1 MGSLSE
7 TRILAIDLGARR
19 IGLAVSDP
27 TRTFAVGLETLIVTM
42 KTDPV
47 AELVTIC
54 QDYDV
59 ERIILGLPRKMDGTE
74 GIQAEKVR
82 EFAEALT
89 AATGLPLEFLDE
101 RLTSVLAQQTL
112 RAQGIQ
118 PSRHKELVDQAAAKR
133 ILQDYL
139 DRLAFQRQRA
149 SDPEA

>member
-1 MGSLSE
+1 
-7 TRILAIDLGARR
+7 
-19 IGLAVSDP
+19 
-27 TRTFAVGLETLIVTM
+27 
-42 KTDPV
+42 
-47 AELVTIC
+47 
-54 QDYDV
+54 
-59 ERIILGLPRKMDGTE
+59 
-74 GIQAEKVR
+74 
-82 EFAEALT
+82 
-89 AATGLPLEFLDE
+89 LEFLDE